1 MRVIL
6 GWSRKV
12 GEIVQYQTESGT
24 PQIRY
29 GDDAA
34 MEIHEAVKELLGIVE
49 KLHKR
54 YPKKKFTL
62 DGRLVG
68 DLGEILVEQDYE
80 LKLFD
85 GLEKHHDAIT
95 PDGRKVQIKTTMK
108 NSLTFP
114 CDHTP
119 DFYLGIKVFSD
130 GSYKEIFN
138 GSGEIAGRGIQKRKP
153 SKTNLHSISLSRLCK
168 LSKDVPND
176 QRIQRKES
184 IFRKKIKED

>member
-1 MRVIL
+1 
-6 GWSRKV
+6 
-12 GEIVQYQTESGT
+12 
-24 PQIRY
+24 
-29 GDDAA
+29 
-34 MEIHEAVKELLGIVE
+34 MEIHNAVKELLVIVDA
-49 KLHKR
+49 LHQR

-80 LKLFD
+80 LELFD

-119 DFYLGIKVFSD
+119 DFYLGVKVFPD
-130 GSYKEIFN
+130 GTYEEIFN
-138 GSGEIAGRGIQKRKP
+138 GTGEVARRGIQNRSHQKQ
-153 SKTNLHSISLSRLCK
+153 TCTQFHSQHCVR
-168 LSKDVPND
+168 
-176 QRIQRKES
+176 
-184 IFRKKIKED
+184 